1 VKGAPGT
8 NCLTAPEAEAI
19 DRIWDGPRNLK
30 GIKIWF
36 GLDRGTDFVGPFPGF
51 GLDGA
56 VPFFF
61 GVIQFQW
68 DEHDRNFNW
77 QTVSEAGY
85 PQVAQDGSRNIADVT
100 DTFGPLDE
108 FKEHGKM
115 ITWVGGN
122 DHLIFP
128 RGVINYYRLTA
139 ARYSDDGNKPDFDNL
154 QRFCRLFRA
163 PGVAHCG
170 GGAGPSPVNAFGA
183 LVNWVEHGVAPDSL
197 LAAGGSAAPP
207 SGRTRPLCPY
217 PKTAIYKGTGDING
231 AAKFVCGGNLETHA
245 TVCADVLVKYKH
257 EVHGELDYRGTGVN
271 PGLCERVEDDDDSK

>member
-1 VKGAPGT
+1 MKGAPGT
-8 NCLTAPEAEAI
+8 NCLTAPEAI

-30 GIKIWF
+30 GNKIWF
-36 GLDRGTDFVGPFPGF
+36 GLDLCTDFVGPFPGF

-108 FKEHGKM
+108 FKERGKM

-128 RGVINYYRLTA
+128 RGVITYYRLTA
-139 ARYSDDGNKPDFDNL
+139 AR
-154 QRFCRLFRA
+154 
-163 PGVAHCG
+163 
-170 GGAGPSPVNAFGA
+170 
-183 LVNWVEHGVAPDSL
+183 
-197 LAAGGSAAPP
+197 
-207 SGRTRPLCPY
+207 
-217 PKTAIYKGTGDING
+217 
-231 AAKFVCGGNLETHA
+231 
-245 TVCADVLVKYKH
+245 
-257 EVHGELDYRGTGVN
+257 
-271 PGLCERVEDDDDSK
+271 